1 MYTGAFLGQI
11 TPLVGI
17 RDVEEH
23 ARRRR
28 AWARGFGPAALRE
41 YEQLTTLRVRQLGDM
56 LQQQREEVSLEKW
69 FDYFALV
76 QIPKASPDMR

>member
-28 AWARGFGPAALRE
+28 PWNRAFNWASVKEFEPVITNRVQQLVEALDARKGQVIDLAEWIGFFTFVLIALR
-41 YEQLTTLRVRQLGDM
+41 RV
-56 LQQQREEVSLEKW
+56 
-69 FDYFALV
+69 
-76 QIPKASPDMR
+76 I